1 MPVDRKWI
9 DFVCLLLH
17 MHEKL
22 EVLSNLYLLG
32 TLGLLDL
39 SGNTWDYKPVYAS
52 MLADIQ
58 CNGRLLLILPSLTPD
73 APYDA
78 DP

>member
-1 MPVDRKWI
+1 MN
-9 DFVCLLLH
+9 
-17 MHEKL
+17 ENL
-22 EVLSNLYLLG
+22 EVLSNLHFLG
-32 TLGLLDL
+32 TLELLDL
-39 SGNTWDYKPVYAS
+39 SGNTWDYKPVYTS

-58 CNGRLLLILPSLTPD
+58 CNGRLLLILPSATPD